1 MQADPTGPF
10 PPREALLGAAPD
22 VADWPEI
29 VDVLLALPVRA
40 HDRAAAQRRA
50 VAALVS
56 EAGGASAWLVPE
68 LPGGV
73 RSIAGLAS
81 LATSLPPR
89 PPELVTV

>member
-1 MQADPTGPF
+1 V
-10 PPREALLGAAPD
+10 LLNAAPALD
-22 VADWPEI
+22 DWSEI
-29 VDVLLALPVRA
+29 AEVLLALPVRA

-50 VAALVS
+50 VAALVR

-73 RSIAGLAS
+73 RSIAGLGTLSAV
-81 LATSLPPR
+81 LPPR